1 MEHNFP
7 ARYSGTNLF
16 SRWKARV
23 EQLFFFRNCVL
34 FILLYGIPI
43 ILTQNE
49 SIRCSEPFQ
58 IYNTRKRPKWAVK
71 EVKLF
76 FWIRKMWQK
85 FRSSFLTRLVLR
97 FLWSSE
103 KSPSQILFLYFCT
116 IHFTVS
122 NKKEIRSLT
131 HCVAEI
137 YQKQN

>member
-58 IYNTRKRPKWAVK
+58 VYNTRKRPKWAVK
-71 EVKLF
+71 EVKHF
-76 FWIRKMWQK
+76 FWTRKMWQK
-85 FRSSFLTRLVLR
+85 LRSSFLTRFVLR

-103 KSPSQILFLYFCT
+103 KSPSQILFYTFVLYTLPFLT
-116 IHFTVS
+116 
-122 NKKEIRSLT
+122 KKKSDL
-131 HCVAEI
+131 
-137 YQKQN
+137 